1 MVPAMRSTRETRLPR
16 RTTDRFEDAV
26 AWLLAAIALLGLGA
40 APAAGLSEF
49 AAGMERGRVE
59 AATRTPATAT
69 LVADAPQAAESP
81 TGIPQVRTPATVT
94 WTAPNG
100 TRGVGTVIV
109 SVGAREGATIPIWL
123 TADGALTGAPTTA
136 VAATGAGLVT
146 GLAVLILDACVV
158 AAAWWATRRA
168 TLAVNARAWDQE
180 WAVMEPQWRNLPR

>member
-40 APAAGLSEF
+40 ALAAGLSEF
-49 AAGMERGRVE
+49 ATGMERGRAE

-69 LVADAPQAAESP
+69 LVADAPRAAESP

-94 WTAPNG
+94 WTAPDG

-123 TADGALTGAPTTA
+123 TADGALAGAPTTA
-136 VAATGAGLVT
+136 AAATGAGLVT
-146 GLAVLILDACVV
+146 GLAVLTLDACVV
-158 AAAWWATRRA
+158 ATAWWATRRA
-168 TLAVNARAWDQE
+168 TLAVNARAWD
-180 WAVMEPQWRNLPR
+180 